1 MAVKYY
7 NDPFNSPYAS
17 SYRGFQSGPGMGFQ
31 SSPDYSKY
39 PGQGNQGGGFGQWLQ
54 QNQGLIG
61 TIGGILGGLSNMFEG
76 RAQRKLTEKEI
87 EERRRQFDELMRQ
100 RRSEYMD
107 EQRRQRGVAM
117 IAQPLFQA
125 LAGSNIG
132 KGPVSGLQNLFSG
145 Q

>member
-1 MAVKYY
+1 
-7 NDPFNSPYAS
+7 
-17 SYRGFQSGPGMGFQ
+17 MGFQ

-39 PGQGNQGGGFGQWLQ
+39 PGQGGQGGGFSQWAQ
-54 QNQGLIG
+54 ENQGVIS
-61 TIGGILGGLSNMFEG
+61 TIGNFLGGLSGFFEG

-87 EERRRQFDELMRQ
+87 EERRRQFDQLMKQRQ
-100 RRSEYMD
+100 AEYMD
-107 EQRRQRGVAM
+107 EQRRQRGVAR

-132 KGPVSGLQNLFSG
+132 RGPVSGLQNLFSG